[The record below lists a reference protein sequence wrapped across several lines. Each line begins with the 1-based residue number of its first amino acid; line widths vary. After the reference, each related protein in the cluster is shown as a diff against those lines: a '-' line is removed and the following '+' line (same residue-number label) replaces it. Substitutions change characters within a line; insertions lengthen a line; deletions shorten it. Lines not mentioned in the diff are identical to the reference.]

1 MTRDEVYALIDG
13 ERAYQ
18 EQLWPS
24 NPLQEGE
31 FIALLQD
38 YVNQARTVWVREP
51 KPCQQ
56 TMGIIRKIAAIAV
69 HAMEQHGAPSR

>member
-1 MTRDEVYALIDG
+1 MFRATVYDLIDG

-18 EQLWPS
+18 DSLWPE
-24 NPLQEGE
+24 NPLTEGE

-38 YVNQARTVWVREP
+38 YVNQARAVWVKEP

-56 TMGIIRKIAAIAV
+56 TMAIIRKIAGIAV
-69 HAMEQHGAPSR
+69 HAMEQHGAPAR

>member
-1 MTRDEVYALIDG
+1 MTREDVYKLIDG

-18 EQLWPS
+18 ETLWPV
-24 NPLQEGE
+24 NPLAEGE

-38 YVNQARTVWVREP
+38 YVNQARVIWVKEP

-69 HAMEQHGAPSR
+69 NALEQHGALPR